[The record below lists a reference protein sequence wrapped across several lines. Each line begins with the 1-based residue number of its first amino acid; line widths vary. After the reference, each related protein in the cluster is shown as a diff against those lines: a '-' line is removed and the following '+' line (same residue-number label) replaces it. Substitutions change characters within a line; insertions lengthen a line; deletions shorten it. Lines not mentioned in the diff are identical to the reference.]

1 MEKAIGA
8 EYLPPEIE
16 KGLRAENIP
25 PLQKNAEPVTFVT
38 FCAFASLRALSL
50 IPD

>member
-1 MEKAIGA
+1 LEKAVGA

-25 PLQKNAEPVTFVT
+25 PLQKNAKPVTFVT
-38 FCAFASLRALSL
+38 F
-50 IPD
+50 

>member
-1 MEKAIGA
+1 VLPLLLFGKTVGA

-25 PLQKNAEPVTFVT
+25 PLQKNVKTVTFVT
-38 FCAFASLRALSL
+38 FSIS
-50 IPD
+50 